1 MNSRPPK
8 YFLLK
13 QKLLEKIE
21 SGEYA
26 EEMIIESER
35 ELMDVYQVSRITVRH
50 AIDDLVNEGVLYR
63 IQGKGTYVKSPEQ
76 TQNLIRLS
84 SCTEDVKRLGRVPS
98 KKTTLSEKKASDTKT
113 ARSLHISEGESV
125 FKFGR
130 ITYADDEPLNY
141 TVTYLPEKIFPG
153 LDRYD
158 LEKRSLYDIIEK
170 DYQIRFTKARRI
182 IEAVLPYKEIA
193 GYLGIDENVPVI
205 LFHCITYGQVHG
217 KEMPI
222 EMFHCYYRTDQ
233 YKFYIDQVN

>member
-1 MNSRPPK
+1 MNSGSPK

-13 QKLLEKIE
+13 QMLLSRIE
-21 SGEYA
+21 SGDYA
-26 EEMIIESER
+26 EEMMIESER
-35 ELMDVYQVSRITVRH
+35 DLMEVYQVSRITVRR
-50 AIDDLVNEGVLYR
+50 AIDELVNEGVLYR
-63 IQGKGTYVKSPEQ
+63 VQGKGTFVKSAGQ

-98 KKTTLSEKKASDTKT
+98 KKSVFSEKKLADEKT
-113 ARSLHISEGESV
+113 ARSLHITEGDSV

-141 TVTYLPEKIFPG
+141 TITYLPEKVFPG

-158 LEKRSLYDIIEK
+158 LEKRSLYDILETNYRIK
-170 DYQIRFTKARRI
+170 FTKARRI

-205 LFHCITYGQVHG
+205 LFHCITYGQIHG
-217 KEMPI
+217 KEIPI